1 MGNARQVQYFC
12 TQWALKID
20 FDNEPVLNKLKQ
32 RITVYQE
39 AGNTLANLLHQ
50 YPASVELKY
59 EAAGIFTV
67 FEAVCLDAT
76 REEKKNWKMQKKE
89 LLYAVYKSG
98 VTEYWQPAATALAA
112 MAVLEN
118 DLEEAERL
126 LGELPE
132 LTSDPTIIRMELYL
146 RRGERRRAVELIQNR
161 LLQLAR
167 QIQTC
172 MTCLLDE
179 KLEPD
184 AERALEIGEL
194 SRQFESLF
202 FNRTQLSDAKKL
214 IYTAVS
220 ESRRK

>member
-1 MGNARQVQYFC
+1 
-12 TQWALKID
+12 
-20 FDNEPVLNKLKQ
+20 
-32 RITVYQE
+32 
-39 AGNTLANLLHQ
+39 
-50 YPASVELKY
+50 
-59 EAAGIFTV
+59 
-67 FEAVCLDAT
+67 
-76 REEKKNWKMQKKE
+76 
-89 LLYAVYKSG
+89 
-98 VTEYWQPAATALAA
+98 

>member
-1 MGNARQVQYFC
+1 
-12 TQWALKID
+12 
-20 FDNEPVLNKLKQ
+20 
-32 RITVYQE
+32 
-39 AGNTLANLLHQ
+39 
-50 YPASVELKY
+50 
-59 EAAGIFTV
+59 
-67 FEAVCLDAT
+67 
-76 REEKKNWKMQKKE
+76 MQKKE

-112 MAVLEN
+112 MAVLEY

-172 MTCLLDE
+172 
-179 KLEPD
+179 
-184 AERALEIGEL
+184 
-194 SRQFESLF
+194 
-202 FNRTQLSDAKKL
+202 N
-214 IYTAVS
+214 VS
-220 ESRRK
+220 FG